1 MLGLISAACDA
12 QLRIL
17 AKNILMLTLACM
29 LSVKL
34 KVVCE
39 SLGFSECF
47 ILNNSNELQDLV
59 KQPSNA

>member
-1 MLGLISAACDA
+1 
-12 QLRIL
+12 
-17 AKNILMLTLACM
+17 MLTLACM